1 MFERSLARRASKLP
15 SGLAL
20 FAVLVGAP
28 LAGRAQ
34 PTAPI
39 SGSVSG
45 SVSAPGGVESEPPPA
60 ALREE
65 TASGPLKQKERGIV
79 LLCNFSARL
88 FMIAEDGTNTPSQTA
103 LQGGIFG
110 GYKMGRL
117 LVGLGFDI
125 SNFDTEVR
133 FSDGVNTSKAL
144 VSNTGFLFSPG
155 AQFAIV
161 RSADQRVELLGAAQL
176 GLGSIVSRTARD
188 PELPPELQIVDD
200 QKTFYLQY
208 KLAPGLRVWALP
220 QLAFNLLTGVS
231 GDHLFTFT
239 NNPSGRRDDQRAS
252 TAFFLNLGAMGVF

>member
-1 MFERSLARRASKLP
+1 MFEHSLARRAGKLG

-20 FAVLVGAP
+20 SAVLLGAP
-28 LAGRAQ
+28 LVCRAQ
-34 PTAPI
+34 TGAPT
-39 SGSVSG
+39 
-45 SVSAPGGVESEPPPA
+45 SAEPEPAPA

-65 TASGPLKQKERGIV
+65 SPPHGPLRQKDKGVV

-88 FMIAEDGTNTPSQTA
+88 FMIAADGNNTPSQTA

-110 GYKMGRL
+110 GYKKGRL
-117 LVGLGFDI
+117 LFGLGFDI

-133 FSDGVNTSKAL
+133 FSDGVNSSKAL

-155 AQFAIV
+155 AQYSIV
-161 RSADQRVELLGAAQL
+161 RSADGRVEMLGAAQL

-200 QKTFYLQY
+200 SRTFYLQY

-239 NNPSGRRDDQRAS
+239 NNPSGSRDDQRAS